1 MKVCWIL
8 WAVWYAYWLVSARH
22 RLRSSE
28 VSAVKRESLAGRIGY
43 QVMLIGGFALMVWRL
58 PVPLLQLRFLPSAD
72 GWLAVGLAIE
82 AAGLGFSIWA
92 RRTLGK
98 NWSARITTGSVQE
111 LIIRGPY
118 RFVRH
123 PIYSGLL
130 LAVLGTAIAI
140 GQVRALAGLL
150 LIFTAIAIKIR
161 REEAALR
168 QHFGSAYEEYS
179 HKIPALVPRFRFE
192 TASR

>member
-22 RLRSSE
+22 RVRSTEGSP
-28 VSAVKRESLAGRIGY
+28 VKQESLAGRLGY
-43 QVMLIGGFALMVWRL
+43 QALLVGGFALMIWRW
-58 PVPLLQLRFLPSAD
+58 PLSQLQVRLWPSA
-72 GWLAVGLAIE
+72 GWWLAVGLTIE
-82 AAGLGFSIWA
+82 SAGLAFAIWA

-118 RFVRH
+118 QFVRH

-130 LAVLGTAIAI
+130 LAVLGTAIVVGHIEAF
-140 GQVRALAGLL
+140 VGLL
-150 LIFTAIAIKIR
+150 MIYTAIAIKIR

-168 QHFGSAYEEYS
+168 QHFGTAYEEYARNV
-179 HKIPALVPRFRFE
+179 PALVPGLG
-192 TASR
+192 